1 MIEATSTVRLEVAL
15 RVLTTYC
22 DLGKTAT
29 QEDEMNVRWWAGD
42 EALSPPEAAAVVI
55 RRELERDRAAGS
67 LTAVETVSPC
77 GCVSAYAVSTGK
89 I

>member
-1 MIEATSTVRLEVAL
+1 MIEASSTVRLEVAL

-29 QEDEMNVRWWAGD
+29 PEDEMNVRWWAGD

-55 RRELERDRAAGS
+55 RRELERDHAAGS
-67 LTAVETVSPC
+67 VTAVETVPRWE
-77 GCVSAYAVSTGK
+77 CVGAHTVGTGE

>member
-1 MIEATSTVRLEVAL
+1 MADSTTGPVLRSISPEATP
-15 RVLTTYC
+15 
-22 DLGKTAT
+22 
-29 QEDEMNVRWWAGD
+29 EDEMNVRWWAGD

-55 RRELERDRAAGS
+55 RRELERDHAAGS

-77 GCVSAYAVSTGK
+77 GCVSAYAVGTGQ